1 MFYAAN
7 LGKTR
12 TNIDRVSGQNILS
25 RRRVVMASLRVDRAV
40 TVKGKILPGQVN
52 LSKLKKKGT
61 LA

>member
-52 LSKLKKKGT
+52 LSKLKKQ
-61 LA
+61 LV